1 MRQNANQTLVKRR
14 AGSALGL
21 SCRNLVQLEGAKSLG
36 QGLLANVVLMGTDA
50 PLSTEPVK
58 SPRPVS
64 TAMLWVIFSLV
75 RGWPPQLDLISLA
88 DRWSAEFKPTFANS
102 TGIAMTGPAINMSEE
117 LATNLIFFKL
127 S

>member
-1 MRQNANQTLVKRR
+1 MRENANQTGVERR

-21 SCRNLVQLEGAKSLG
+21 SCQKVGQLEKAKSLG
-36 QGLLANVVLMGTDA
+36 QGLLANVVLMGTA
-50 PLSTEPVK
+50 TPLSAEPVK
-58 SPRPVS
+58 SPKPVS
-64 TAMLWVIFSLV
+64 TAMLWVNFSVL
-75 RGWPPQLDLISLA
+75 RAWPPHLDLISLA
-88 DRWSAEFKPTFANS
+88 AMWSAVFRPTFANS

>member
-1 MRQNANQTLVKRR
+1 M
-14 AGSALGL
+14 
-21 SCRNLVQLEGAKSLG
+21 QLEKAKSRG
-36 QGLLANVVLMGTDA
+36 QGLLATAVLMGTDA

-64 TAMLWVIFSLV
+64 TAMLRVTFSLV

-88 DRWSAEFKPTFANS
+88 DMWSAVLRPTLANS
-102 TGIAMTGPAINMSEE
+102 TGIAMKGPAINISEE
-117 LATNLIFFKL
+117 LAANLIFFKL

>member
-1 MRQNANQTLVKRR
+1 MRENANQTGVERR

-21 SCRNLVQLEGAKSLG
+21 SCRNLLQLEGAKSLG

-88 DRWSAEFKPTFANS
+88 DMWSAEFKPTFAKS